1 MNLSIKAFTTMRP
14 FPRHTIEANPPGE
27 QVLAGNGPGGKSVY
41 VAKTVVEQSPVGCVN
56 TGSGRGGVQSHNLS
70 T

>member
-1 MNLSIKAFTTMRP
+1 MRP

-27 QVLAGNGPGGKSVY
+27 QVLAGNGPGGKPVY
-41 VAKTVVEQSPVGCVN
+41 VKTQAPP
-56 TGSGRGGVQSHNLS
+56 TNLS